1 MIEGMF
7 VHVVISGGRV
17 ASSCELEKGRG
28 YLPLQGNPF
37 VLSGIKGGLRLLM
50 GLHQVDM
57 PSHSF
62 HQVVFFKSSSL
73 YRRTGP
79 IKVNCTTFHHFLQL
93 SAADQD
99 LHWALGLCFVCGKVK
114 HRSECCSEV
123 KSGPLFCSLLR
134 DPYRMCYLFCR
145 RCPFV

>member
-1 MIEGMF
+1 
-7 VHVVISGGRV
+7 
-17 ASSCELEKGRG
+17 
-28 YLPLQGNPF
+28 
-37 VLSGIKGGLRLLM
+37 M

-123 KSGPLFCSLLR
+123 NIRKNALALRVSQSNPECPRVIRVSECPEHPGELSKIGSWHKNSESISELSQSISELVNSLGFTSN
-134 DPYRMCYLFCR
+134 DINNNM
-145 RCPFV
+145 